1 MSQDSDARVRNK
13 INQFG
18 KKMKK
23 NLEDWMFEE
32 QILEEQMRELG
43 EDINDEKIQKLRK
56 EI

>member
-1 MSQDSDARVRNK
+1 
-13 INQFG
+13 
-18 KKMKK
+18 MKK